1 VINNAFTKVQ
11 VLAGAV
17 VDIGKRI
24 TQTVKQIL
32 TGAIIEILTG
42 AIE

>member
-1 VINNAFTKVQ
+1 VINNAFTEAQ
-11 VLAGAV
+11 ILAGAV
-17 VDIGKRI
+17 VDIGQRI

-32 TGAIIEILTG
+32 TGAIVEILTG